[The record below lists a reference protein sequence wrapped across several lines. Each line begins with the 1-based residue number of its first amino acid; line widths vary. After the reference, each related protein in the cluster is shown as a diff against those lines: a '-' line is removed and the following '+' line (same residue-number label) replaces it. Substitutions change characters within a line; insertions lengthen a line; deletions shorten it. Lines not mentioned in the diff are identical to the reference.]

1 MIFCVLINNQKATRM
16 KRKTLQYI
24 EKDDEDEE
32 REINSKNKGKRVVS
46 GSGNTPI
53 TMNQLLKRDLGEE
66 ACR

>member
-1 MIFCVLINNQKATRM
+1 MIFCVLVNNKKATRM

-24 EKDDEDEE
+24 GKDDEDEE
-32 REINSKNKGKRVVS
+32 RKINSKNNGKRVVS

-53 TMNQLLKRDLGEE
+53 TMNQLLKRNLREE

>member
-1 MIFCVLINNQKATRM
+1 M

-24 EKDDEDEE
+24 GKDDEDEE
-32 REINSKNKGKRVVS
+32 RKINSKNKGKRVVS

-53 TMNQLLKRDLGEE
+53 TMNQLLKRNLREE